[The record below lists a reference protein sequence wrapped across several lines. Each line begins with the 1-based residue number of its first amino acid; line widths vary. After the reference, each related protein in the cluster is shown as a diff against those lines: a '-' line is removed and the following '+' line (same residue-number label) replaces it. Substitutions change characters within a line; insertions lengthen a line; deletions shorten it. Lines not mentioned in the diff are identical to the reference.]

1 MVDMGIR
8 IFSACHQF
16 STPRK
21 VSQQTQ
27 GYLMTEFFSPNS
39 ADNYEKTHT
48 NMEPRKLRM
57 RTEGQDE
64 HCSG

>member
-8 IFSACHQF
+8 IFLACHQF

-27 GYLMTEFFSPNS
+27 RYLMTEFSSPNS

-64 HCSG
+64 DGSG